1 MILDLERFT
10 AAEKPFWEELESH
23 LSAAKDNPFRKT
35 DVEAATRLFYLY
47 QRAAADLA
55 RVGELSSEPQTR
67 IYLESLVGR
76 AYAEIH
82 SGSMR
87 QRNYSPWIFLFKT
100 FPRAFRA
107 RIATFWVALAI
118 TIAGVLFGS
127 SAISLDPE
135 AKPVLMP
142 STQLLET
149 PRQRVA
155 REESAKRDY
164 VGPHRGS
171 FATQLMTHNIR
182 VAFFVLAAGA
192 TWGVGSIVILLYNG
206 ITLGAVAAD
215 YVGSG
220 YLKFLLGWLMPHG
233 VIEIP
238 AVLIA
243 GQAGLLLANAL
254 IGYGDV
260 RSRAARLR
268 GITHDL
274 LALSGGVAVM
284 LLWAG
289 LVEAF
294 LSQYHEPVLPYS
306 LKIGFGGAEF
316 ILLFCWLAMAGRK

>member
-10 AAEKPFWEELESH
+10 AAEKPFWEELEAH
-23 LSAAKDNPFRKT
+23 LSAAKDNPFRKP
-35 DVEAATRLFYLY
+35 DVEAVTRFFYLY

-55 RVGELSSEPQTR
+55 RVGELSSEPETR
-67 IYLESLVGR
+67 VYLESLVGR

-82 SGSMR
+82 SGSMG
-87 QRNYSPWIFLFKT
+87 QRRYSPWTFLFKT

-107 RIATFWVALAI
+107 RLATFWLALAI

-127 SAISLDPE
+127 CAISLDPE

-142 STQLLET
+142 FAQLLET

-164 VGPHRGS
+164 IGPLRGS
-171 FATQLMTHNIR
+171 FAAQLMTHNIR
-182 VAFFVLAAGA
+182 VSFLVLAAGA
-192 TWGVGSIVILLYNG
+192 TWGIGSIAILFYNG
-206 ITLGAVAAD
+206 VTLGAVAAD
-215 YVGSG
+215 YVSSG

-243 GQAGLLLANAL
+243 GQAGLLLAGAL

-260 RSRAARLR
+260 RPRAARLR

-274 LALSGGVAVM
+274 LALSGGIAVM

-289 LVEAF
+289 VVEAF
-294 LSQYHEPVLPYS
+294 LSQYHAPVLPYS
-306 LKIGFGGAEF
+306 LKIGFGAAEF
-316 ILLFCWLAMAGRK
+316 VLLLCWLSLAGRK